1 MEKLLKIDN
10 KYPLVSIIVPCRNEE
25 DFIGQCLDSIIDN
38 DYPKDMLEILIV
50 DGMSEDGTRK
60 IVKEYNRMFPFI
72 ILLDNCKRITSSALN
87 RGIKAA
93 KGDIIII
100 MGSHSTYE
108 KNYLS
113 QCVSYLTNGDA
124 DNVGGIC
131 KILPQNNSL
140 IARSIAYALSSS
152 FGAGD
157 AYYRIGSEKTRYVDT
172 VFGGCYRKKI
182 FDVVGYFDE
191 DLLRTQDS
199 EFNARLIKNGGK
211 ILLVPTIV
219 SYYYARKSLGE
230 LLKMNLQYG
239 YSKPL
244 AVKKI
249 GKVYTSR
256 QLLPPIFVASSF
268 ISLILSLFLKVFFW
282 LFLFI
287 SISYIIVSLG
297 YSLKISLKKGLK
309 YFLLLPVVFATVH
322 FGWGIGY
329 LRGVWDFIIF
339 EHHKKRKIKDM
350 PLTR

>member
-1 MEKLLKIDN
+1 MPI
-10 KYPLVSIIVPCRNEE
+10 VSIIIPCRNEK
-25 DFIGQCLDSIIDN
+25 DFIGQCLDSIIGN

-60 IVKEYNRMFPFI
+60 IVNKYNRMFPFI
-72 ILLDNCKRITSSALN
+72 ILLDNYKKTTSSALN
-87 RGIKAA
+87 RGIETA
-93 KGDIIII
+93 KGEIVMI
-100 MGSHSTYE
+100 MGAHSIYE
-108 KNYLS
+108 KDYIS
-113 QCVSYLTNGDA
+113 QCTKHLIKGNA

-131 KILPQNNSL
+131 KILPQNDSF

-152 FGAGD
+152 FSAGD
-157 AYYRIGSEKTRYVDT
+157 AYYKIGSKKIRYVDT
-172 VFGGCYRKKI
+172 VFGGCYRKMI
-182 FDVVGYFDE
+182 FNVIGCFDE

-199 EFNARLIKNGGK
+199 EFNARLIKNEGK

-256 QLLPPIFVASSF
+256 QLYPPIFVASLAT
-268 ISLILSLFLKVFFW
+268 SLILSMFINAFFW
-282 LFLFI
+282 FFLSI
-287 SISYIIVSLG
+287 SISYAIINLG
-297 YSLKISLKKGLK
+297 YSLKISLQKGLK
-309 YFLLLPVVFATVH
+309 YFIILPIVFATVH

-329 LRGVWDFIIF
+329 LRGIWDFIILG
-339 EHHKKRKIKDM
+339 HHKKRNVKDM